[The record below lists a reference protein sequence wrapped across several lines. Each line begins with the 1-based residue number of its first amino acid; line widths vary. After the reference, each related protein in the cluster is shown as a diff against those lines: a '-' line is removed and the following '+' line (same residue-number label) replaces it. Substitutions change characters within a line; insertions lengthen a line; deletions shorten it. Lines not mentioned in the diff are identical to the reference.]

1 MEMMNLCNGRSYSSV
16 EEMIKQDGYDSVE
29 AWVPYILNS
38 DTVSDWWTENIQF
51 YTYDGTLNNS
61 QVAALTSDI
70 FSKLFGNSNV
80 NWDATVSFRLLELY
94 NAENTPSFTEFGSTK
109 PDKVILLQFG
119 EPIILDKSALQAAI
133 DGAPKAEDGT
143 YYTFGDRFNGAK
155 YLNGSFWTE
164 YQNALNH
171 AKNILQTAIKQTTLD
186 AAVDPLR
193 AAIAN
198 LIPTTQVN
206 ATALY
211 EAVTKASQKDEK
223 RFTAASWKTFA
234 TAYSEAQT
242 WLSKLR

>member
-1 MEMMNLCNGRSYSSV
+1 MNLCNGRSYSSV

-94 NAENTPSFTEFGSTK
+94 NAENTPSFMEFGSTK

-119 EPIILDKSALQAAI
+119 EPIIWINPLCRPPL
-133 DGAPKAEDGT
+133 
-143 YYTFGDRFNGAK
+143 
-155 YLNGSFWTE
+155 
-164 YQNALNH
+164 
-171 AKNILQTAIKQTTLD
+171 TA
-186 AAVDPLR
+186 PLR
-193 AAIAN
+193 RRTA
-198 LIPTTQVN
+198 PTTPS
-206 ATALY
+206 ATASM
-211 EAVTKASQKDEK
+211 APNI
-223 RFTAASWKTFA
+223 
-234 TAYSEAQT
+234 
-242 WLSKLR
+242 